1 MPLMK
6 ILRIS
11 VVSLLVLAA
20 VAAGA
25 LIHKRHAEEEGRQSL
40 RRYRAAQRRLES
52 ERVAICEKRRRAP
65 LEASDV
71 PLVRL
76 DEDEGSEEK
85 LFMPPFPIH
94 ADMLPLG
101 SGNRVGKF
109 VVEALIDEAGC
120 VRQVK
125 VLQSPNR
132 SLDAATTATF
142 EKWAYLPATRNHRPV
157 RVIETLTLKF
167 PPDEPWSFKD
177 RMVED
182 GYPAL

>member
-11 VVSLLVLAA
+11 VVSLLVLVL
-20 VAAGA
+20 VAAGV
-25 LIHKRHAEEEGRQSL
+25 LVYQQHAEEEGRQSL

-52 ERVAICEKRRRAP
+52 ERVAICEKRRSVL
-65 LEASDV
+65 LEPSEI
-71 PLVRL
+71 PPPRL
-76 DEDEGSEEK
+76 TGDEWDKWGKER
-85 LFMPPFPIH
+85 LFTSPVPIH
-94 ADMLPLG
+94 TNLYPLG
-101 SGNRVGKF
+101 EHDLVGKF

-132 SLDAATTATF
+132 SLDAATIATF

-157 RVIETLTLKF
+157 RVIDTLTLDF
-167 PPDEPWSFKD
+167 RPNEPGSFRD
-177 RMVED
+177 FVVNED
-182 GYPAL
+182 